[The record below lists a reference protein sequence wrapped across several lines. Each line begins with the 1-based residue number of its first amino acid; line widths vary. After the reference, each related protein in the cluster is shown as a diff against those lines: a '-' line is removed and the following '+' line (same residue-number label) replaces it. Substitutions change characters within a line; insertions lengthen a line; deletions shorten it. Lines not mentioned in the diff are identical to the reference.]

1 MNAASRAPRPSVALW
16 VAAGLVVPADVD
28 RRLRAGGAALE
39 IGCGGGV
46 GCLALAEA
54 YPAARIL
61 GHDRDPRSIARAAAL
76 AEAAG
81 LSARVRFAATN
92 SERLPRAAFDLAT
105 LQALSDRADAL
116 AVLNA
121 VRNALVPGG
130 VCVAVERPA
139 GLGRPLH
146 GQSLNGARLR
156 TLALQA
162 GFAQFAPVCPE
173 RGQNG
178 FENGNQN
185 GNDDGFDV
193 YELRR

>member
-1 MNAASRAPRPSVALW
+1 MNTASPATGPSVALW
-16 VAAGLVVPADVD
+16 VAAGMVVPTDVD

-54 YPAARIL
+54 YPAARIV
-61 GHDRDPRSIARAAAL
+61 GHDRDPLSIARAAAL
-76 AEAAG
+76 AHTAG
-81 LSARVRFAATN
+81 MGARVRFAATN

-105 LQALSDRADAL
+105 LRALSDRADAL
-116 AVLNA
+116 VVLNA

-139 GLGRPLH
+139 RLTRPMH
-146 GQSLNGARLR
+146 GPSLTEARLR

-162 GFAQFAPVCPE
+162 GFAQLAPLCPE
-173 RGQNG
+173 RC
-178 FENGNQN
+178 
-185 GNDDGFDV
+185 DDDFAV